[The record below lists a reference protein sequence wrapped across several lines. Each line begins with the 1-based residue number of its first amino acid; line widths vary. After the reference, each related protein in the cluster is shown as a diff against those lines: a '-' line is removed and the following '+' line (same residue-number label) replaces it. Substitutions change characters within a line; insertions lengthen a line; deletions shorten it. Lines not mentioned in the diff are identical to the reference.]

1 MKIVF
6 LDVETVGGPSA
17 LGPIVRLG
25 DVVSFSRT
33 KNDER
38 LDRCLNAD
46 IIITNKV
53 VIDKP
58 LMDKLPHLKLICIAA
73 TGMNC
78 VDLEYARSRG
88 IEVKNVAGYSTHSV
102 AQHTF
107 AMLLSLLHGLEYY
120 DHYVKS
126 GEYANSPQFN
136 HLGPRYFELHGKTY
150 GIIGLGEIGR
160 NVANIASAFGAHVL
174 YYSTSGKNN
183 NADFQRVDLDQ
194 LLKISDIISIHAPLN
209 DSTHNLIGERELRM
223 MQPHSILINTGRGGI
238 VNEKALA
245 FAIDNNIIAGAAT
258 DVFEREPIAV
268 SSSFFEMK
276 HKERI
281 LFTPHVAW
289 TSKEAM
295 QQLIL
300 KIAENISNFQAGMKS

>member
-6 LDVETVGGPSA
+6 LDVETVGGPSV

-25 DVVSFSRT
+25 DVVSFPRT
-33 KNDER
+33 KVDER
-38 LDRCLNAD
+38 LDHCLDAD

-58 LMDKLPHLKLICIAA
+58 LMDKLPDLKLICIAA

-78 VDLEYARSRG
+78 VDTEYARSRG

-107 AMLLSLLHGLEYY
+107 AMVLSLLHGLEYY
-120 DHYVKS
+120 DRYVKS
-126 GEYANSPQFN
+126 GEYANSPQFT

-150 GIIGLGEIGR
+150 GIIGLGEIGKK
-160 NVANIASAFGAHVL
+160 VAAIASAFGAHVL

-194 LLKISDIISIHAPLN
+194 LLRMSDIISIHAPLN

-276 HKERI
+276 HKERM

-295 QQLIL
+295 LQLIL
-300 KIAENISNFQAGMKS
+300 KIAENISNFQAEMKS